1 MKNKKEGNILKRNKK
16 KNYLIIIK
24 KKLREKF
31 SKYLKNKFKLLP

>member
-24 KKLREKF
+24 KKNLEKN
-31 SKYLKNKFKLLP
+31 SLSI